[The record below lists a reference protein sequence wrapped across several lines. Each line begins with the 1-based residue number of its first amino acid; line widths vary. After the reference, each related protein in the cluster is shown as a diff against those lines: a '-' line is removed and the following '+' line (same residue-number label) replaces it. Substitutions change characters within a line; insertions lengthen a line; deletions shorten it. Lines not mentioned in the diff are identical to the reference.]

1 MAAAILIACV
11 IACPL
16 VMGAMMLTMRG
27 GTRRRSHDD
36 ESRNDGA

>member
-16 VMGAMMLTMRG
+16 VMGAMMWSMRG
-27 GTRRRSHDD
+27 GKRRRSRDD
-36 ESRNDGA
+36 DV